1 MIIST
6 LIVFRPT
13 PSAHDNMSNIFSECQ
28 IPGKRKSAQ
37 FQQLNRD
44 QGIDKAK
51 EYERIHQIA
60 FYDIIARIDWL
71 KLGDKETEDRWRIK
85 T

>member
-1 MIIST
+1 
-6 LIVFRPT
+6 
-13 PSAHDNMSNIFSECQ
+13 MSNNFSECQ
-28 IPGKRKSAQ
+28 IAGKRKSALVQ
-37 FQQLNRD
+37 HLNRD
-44 QGIDKAK
+44 RGIDKGK

-60 FYDIIARIDWL
+60 FYDIIARIGWL